1 MRIMIQTD
9 DGRFLR
15 RIDAWTGSSK
25 VVVELTG
32 DEGKALLYPSV
43 KMADEDL
50 QLLNGEIGK
59 FRKIRRAVV
68 EKYGDVTFMRTV
80 YEP

>member
-1 MRIMIQTD
+1 MRIMIATD

-15 RIDAWTGSSK
+15 RIDALTGSPK
-25 VVVELTG
+25 VIVELTK
-32 DEGKALLYPSV
+32 DEGDALLYPTI
-43 KMADEDL
+43 KRADEDV

-68 EKYGDVTFMRTV
+68 EKYGEVTFMRTV